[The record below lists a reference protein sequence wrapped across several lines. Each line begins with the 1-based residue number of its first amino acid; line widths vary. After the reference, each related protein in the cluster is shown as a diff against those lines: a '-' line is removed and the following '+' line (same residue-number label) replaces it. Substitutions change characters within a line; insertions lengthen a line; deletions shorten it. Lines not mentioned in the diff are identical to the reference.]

1 MASLTRW
8 TWVWASS
15 RSWWWTGKSGMLQSM
30 GSQSQTRLS
39 NWTELNNCWL
49 QYLSNEYILRCNSS
63 LNDWSLFSWNTLN
76 QKILFLFEKESIRFF
91 LYAMLVEEERR
102 CFYVPVRTF
111 PQLPPSPS
119 YLNYIMIQVEKADK
133 TKLGNQFWLLP
144 LKCLLVTR
152 RINALTMQMFLIY
165 CSAFRYPDTGDSY
178 QHHRR
183 YRPSLQRQQSNDSHQ
198 LTNARGK
205 LNNKKMMLYTIL
217 ITRRG
222 FPGSAA
228 VKNLPASAGDARDT
242 GSIPWIRKIAWGRT
256 WLPAPIS
263 LPGISHGQ
271 RSLEGRKE
279 LDTTYRLSTHHTRP
293 RTRRK
298 SPY

>member
-91 LYAMLVEEERR
+91 LYATLVEEERR

-183 YRPSLQRQQSNDSHQ
+183 YRPSLQRQQRMRWLDGI
-198 LTNARGK
+198 TNWMGMSPSQGLGDGQGSLACYSPWCLRVRHDWATE
-205 LNNKKMMLYTIL
+205 LNWI
-217 ITRRG
+217 
-222 FPGSAA
+222 SA
-228 VKNLPASAGDARDT
+228 LP
-242 GSIPWIRKIAWGRT
+242 
-256 WLPAPIS
+256 LS
-263 LPGISHGQ
+263 LGAC
-271 RSLEGRKE
+271 
-279 LDTTYRLSTHHTRP
+279 
-293 RTRRK
+293 
-298 SPY
+298 